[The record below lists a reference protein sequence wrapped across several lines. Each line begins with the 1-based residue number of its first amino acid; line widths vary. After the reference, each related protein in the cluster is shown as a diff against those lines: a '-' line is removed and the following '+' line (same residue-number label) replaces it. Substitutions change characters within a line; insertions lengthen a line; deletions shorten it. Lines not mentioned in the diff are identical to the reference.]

1 MVGKRPRQK
10 RKKSVS
16 NKKLLKLQNYQN
28 GLEETQLQNKINHL
42 EKNKIDIFKKDHK
55 GFIRNNELIL
65 KTQQRFKGKW
75 HNVFTE
81 EISKTDLSSN
91 DDKIMQSTD
100 SIETYVYGTSKNL
113 VSKKEKIKWNNIM
126 KQCRK

>member
-91 DDKIMQSTD
+91 DDKIM
-100 SIETYVYGTSKNL
+100 
-113 VSKKEKIKWNNIM
+113 
-126 KQCRK
+126 